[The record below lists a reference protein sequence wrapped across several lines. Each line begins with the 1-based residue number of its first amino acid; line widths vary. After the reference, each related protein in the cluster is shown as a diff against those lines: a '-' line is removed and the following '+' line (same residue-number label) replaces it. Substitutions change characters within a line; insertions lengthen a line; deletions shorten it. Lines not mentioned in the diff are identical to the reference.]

1 VIGEIVRGEIGFD
14 GLLMSDDV
22 SMKALSGDFSERT
35 DAILAAGCDV
45 VLHCNGV
52 MEEMRAVAG
61 AAGPLSGKPLQRAER
76 ALAARRK
83 PDATAEV
90 AAREEFAGYFEAAA

>member
-1 VIGEIVRGEIGFD
+1 
-14 GLLMSDDV
+14 
-22 SMKALSGDFSERT
+22 
-35 DAILAAGCDV
+35 
-45 VLHCNGV
+45 
-52 MEEMRAVAG
+52 MEEMRAVAS
-61 AAGPLSGKPLQRAER
+61 AAGSLSGKPLQRAER